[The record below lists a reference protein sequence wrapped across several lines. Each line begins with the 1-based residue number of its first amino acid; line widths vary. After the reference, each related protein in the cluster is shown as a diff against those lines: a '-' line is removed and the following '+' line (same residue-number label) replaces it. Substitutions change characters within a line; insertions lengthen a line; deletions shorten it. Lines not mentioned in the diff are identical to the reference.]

1 MSHDINSGE
10 EPEET
15 GEIIVFPSDK
25 PNLYDNTPK
34 ADPESPREML
44 EVALEEEDFD
54 EFNKG
59 LLVSLNDT
67 GEYYITRYRCA
78 GMEYPDL
85 ITVIEAL
92 KAHLLKEMGYG

>member
-15 GEIIVFPSDK
+15 GEIIAFPSDK
-25 PNLYDNTPK
+25 PVPTWAL
-34 ADPESPREML
+34 PESPREML
-44 EVALEEEDFD
+44 EFALEEEDFD

-67 GEYYITRYRCA
+67 GEY
-78 GMEYPDL
+78 
-85 ITVIEAL
+85 
-92 KAHLLKEMGYG
+92 